1 MVTEAKQSVR
11 RGDPLHVDDIA
22 ALEGKLRV
30 KAREVG
36 CS

>member
-11 RGDPLHVDDIA
+11 RCDPLRADDIA
-22 ALEGKLRV
+22 AFERKLQV

-36 CS
+36 C